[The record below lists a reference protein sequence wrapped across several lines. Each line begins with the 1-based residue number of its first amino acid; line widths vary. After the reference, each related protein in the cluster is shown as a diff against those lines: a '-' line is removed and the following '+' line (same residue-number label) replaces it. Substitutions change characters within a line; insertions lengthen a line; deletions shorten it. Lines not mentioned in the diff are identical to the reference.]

1 MVKLPISAK
10 LFCKHSQVTF
20 MPYGVVL
27 KDEHRTPNI
36 ERPTSNQKQ
45 TSNTEHSTT
54 PRRSFFSAVLI
65 LVTKILINSSV
76 SCKISSNSSG
86 FKLCFF
92 MFSHSIFHAL
102 A

>member
-54 PRRSFFSAVLI
+54 PRRSFFSVVLI
-65 LVTKILINSSV
+65 LVTNILIKSSV
-76 SCKISSNSSG
+76 SCKISFSSSG
-86 FKLCFF
+86 F
-92 MFSHSIFHAL
+92 
-102 A
+102 